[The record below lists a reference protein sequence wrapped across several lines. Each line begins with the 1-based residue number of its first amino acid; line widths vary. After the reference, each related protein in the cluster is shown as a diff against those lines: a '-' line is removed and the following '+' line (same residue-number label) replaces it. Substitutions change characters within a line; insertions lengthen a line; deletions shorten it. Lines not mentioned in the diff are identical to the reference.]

1 MIAMAI
7 VLTTSPPRSRRHL
20 LLAATAMLSGCATE
34 SAPPGPRTAPPAL
47 ADAAFIMSDGARL
60 PLRIWLPEGP
70 LNAVVLALHGFNDSR
85 DAWEIPAPDF
95 TAAGMAVYAPD
106 QRGFGDAPGRGLWP
120 GTEALTED
128 AAEMVSLLRTRHP
141 NLPLVLMGESMG
153 GAVLMCLATRPD
165 APAVAGYVLVAPA
178 VWGRARMNVFMRTG
192 LWLVA
197 TLTPGMEI
205 SRPPPPVRVIASDN
219 RAALIRLSTDP
230 LTILGTR
237 MDTLRGLVN
246 LMDAALAAA
255 SRFTARALFMYGGRD
270 ELVPKEA
277 TLATWRALPPGPHCL
292 AYYPN
297 GFHLLLRDLD
307 RAVPIGDVIAWT
319 RDPAAPLPSGADVA
333 AQKWLDGQT
342 A

>member
-1 MIAMAI
+1 MIAMAV
-7 VLTTSPPRSRRHL
+7 VLSTSPPRSRRRL
-20 LLAATAMLSGCATE
+20 LVAATALLSRCASE
-34 SAPPGPRTAPPAL
+34 AAPPGPRTAPPTL
-47 ADAAFIMSDGARL
+47 AGDAFVMSDGARL
-60 PLRIWLPEGP
+60 PLRTWLPDGP

-230 LTILGTR
+230 LTILSTR
-237 MDTLRGLVN
+237 MDTLNGLVD

-255 SRFTARALFMYGGRD
+255 PRFTARALFMYGAED

-277 TLATWRALPPGPHCL
+277 TLATWRALPPAPHSL

-297 GFHLLLRDLD
+297 GWHLMLRDTH
-307 RAVPIGDVIAWT
+307 REVPIGDVVAWT
-319 RDPAAPLPSGADVA
+319 RDPAGRLPSGADA
-333 AQKWLDGQT
+333 AARAWLSEQP